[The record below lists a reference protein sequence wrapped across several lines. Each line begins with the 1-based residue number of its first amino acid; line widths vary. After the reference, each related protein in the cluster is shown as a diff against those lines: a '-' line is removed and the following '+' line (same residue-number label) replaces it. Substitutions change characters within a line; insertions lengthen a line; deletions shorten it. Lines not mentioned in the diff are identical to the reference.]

1 MASRC
6 MVAKIRLVVLA
17 VGTLLLLTSTASA
30 QHRDTFPGNDSLDQQ
45 LEAVLLGAGFT
56 GRIESTLEARLGRRL
71 DQKLADVG
79 RLLWFDTITGLN
91 NDNTCAGCHSPTHGF
106 GDTQSIAIG
115 IQNNGI
121 VGPNRTGPR
130 NMRRAP
136 MVINNAFF
144 PRLMLNSRFV
154 ALSGNPFDNSAGFS
168 FPSPEAMSLSSQP
181 HLLTAQAFIPPTER
195 TEVAGFDFVGDNDAI
210 RAEVIERLNGIEEYR
225 KLFGKTFPEV
235 QDGGS
240 ITYDMFARAIAEF
253 EFSLTFAD
261 APIDRFAR
269 GQRNALTDDE
279 KRGALLFFGTAR
291 CSACHAVA
299 GQSNEMFSDF
309 QDHVIGVPQI
319 APQVTNNAFDGPGA
333 NEDFGKEQVTGDP
346 ADRYKF
352 RTSPLRNVAIQPAFM
367 HNGAFTNLEDAMRH
381 HLNVFSS
388 AQSYTPASQN
398 LAADLSG
405 PTGSIEPVL
414 ACIDPLLTTPITL
427 TDAEFNQ
434 LVAFVRNGLLDRRA
448 RPENLARLVPRSLPS
463 GRPVLIFEF
472 SQP

>member
-1 MASRC
+1 M
-6 MVAKIRLVVLA
+6 
-17 VGTLLLLTSTASA
+17 
-30 QHRDTFPGNDSLDQQ
+30 
-45 LEAVLLGAGFT
+45 
-56 GRIESTLEARLGRRL
+56 
-71 DQKLADVG
+71 
-79 RLLWFDTITGLN
+79 
-91 NDNTCAGCHSPTHGF
+91 
-106 GDTQSIAIG
+106 
-115 IQNNGI
+115 
-121 VGPNRTGPR
+121 
-130 NMRRAP
+130 
-136 MVINNAFF
+136 
-144 PRLMLNSRFV
+144 
-154 ALSGNPFDNSAGFS
+154 
-168 FPSPEAMSLSSQP
+168 
-181 HLLTAQAFIPPTER
+181 
-195 TEVAGFDFVGDNDAI
+195 
-210 RAEVIERLNGIEEYR
+210 
-225 KLFGKTFPEV
+225 
-235 QDGGS
+235 
-240 ITYDMFARAIAEF
+240 
-253 EFSLTFAD
+253 
-261 APIDRFAR
+261 
-269 GQRNALTDDE
+269 
-279 KRGALLFFGTAR
+279 LFFGTAR